1 MQVAPGRAR
10 LSCLKNGIFYAIK
23 LDWLKFGGFMI
34 EVIFLGVG
42 EAFDEEL
49 PNTSILIH
57 YGVENSPVTLLL
69 DCGFTA
75 PPQFWREETEVDK
88 LDGIWISHFHGD
100 HYFGLPALLVRFWEE
115 GRSKVL
121 TILGQKGID
130 SFTRKSLDLA
140 YPGFY
145 KKLEFPIRFLEVE
158 PKKDVEVFG
167 LTFQAA
173 DNSHSQRDLAL
184 RIDAQG
190 KSIYYSGDGK
200 ATPESMALAKGSQL
214 IIHEAFHIETEIP
227 GHGTVTGSIDM
238 AKRCEAS
245 NLALVHIQRN
255 VRRQVI
261 DRMQQFTHP
270 AGSLNVIVPEPGYR
284 MTL

>member
-1 MQVAPGRAR
+1 
-10 LSCLKNGIFYAIK
+10 
-23 LDWLKFGGFMI
+23 MI

-57 YGVENSPVTLLL
+57 YGAEASPVTLLL

-75 PPQFWREETEVDK
+75 PPQFWREELEVDM

-100 HYFGLPALLVRFWEE
+100 HFFGLPALLVRFREE

-121 TILGQKGID
+121 TLLGQKGID
-130 SFTRKSLDLA
+130 FFTRKSLDLA
-140 YPGFY
+140 YPGLY
-145 KKLEFPIRFLEVE
+145 EKLEFPIRFVEVE
-158 PKKDVEVFG
+158 PKKDVEIFG

-173 DNSHSQRDLAL
+173 ENNHSQRDLAL
-184 RIDAQG
+184 RIGAQG

-200 ATPESMALAKGSQL
+200 ATPESMVLAKGSQL
-214 IIHEAFHIETEIP
+214 IIHEAFHVETEIP

-238 AKRCEAS
+238 AKRCETP
-245 NLALVHIQRN
+245 NLALVHIQRK
-255 VRRQVI
+255 VRGQVI
-261 DRMQQFTHP
+261 DRMQQFTQL
-270 AGSLNVIVPEPGYR
+270 AGSLNVMVPKPGYR
-284 MTL
+284 ITL

>member
-1 MQVAPGRAR
+1 
-10 LSCLKNGIFYAIK
+10 
-23 LDWLKFGGFMI
+23 MI

-49 PNTSILIH
+49 PNTSILIRCEV
-57 YGVENSPVTLLL
+57 GTSPVTLLL

-75 PPQFWREETEVDK
+75 PPQFWREVPEVDV

-100 HYFGLPALLVRFWEE
+100 HSLGLPALLVRFWEE

-121 TILGQKGID
+121 TLLGQKGID

-145 KKLEFPIRFLEVE
+145 EKLEFPIRFLEVE
-158 PKKDVEVFG
+158 PKKDVEIFG
-167 LTFQAA
+167 LTLQAA
-173 DNSHSQRDLAL
+173 ENSHSQRDLAL
-184 RIDAQG
+184 RIDAQQ

-200 ATPESMALAKGSQL
+200 PTPESMDLAKGSQL
-214 IIHEAFHIETEIP
+214 IIHEAFHMESEVP

-245 NLALVHIQRN
+245 NLALVHIQRK

-261 DRMQQFTHP
+261 DRMEQFKDL
-270 AGSLNVIVPEPGYR
+270 AGSLNVMVPEPGYR
-284 MTL
+284 ITL

>member
-1 MQVAPGRAR
+1 
-10 LSCLKNGIFYAIK
+10 
-23 LDWLKFGGFMI
+23 MI

-57 YGVENSPVTLLL
+57 FKMGTSPVTLLL

-75 PPQFWREETEVDK
+75 PPQFWREEPEVDT
-88 LDGIWISHFHGD
+88 LDAIWISHFHGD
-100 HYFGLPALLVRFWEE
+100 HSFGIPALLVRLWEE
-115 GRSKVL
+115 GRSKAL
-121 TILGQKGID
+121 TLLGQRGID

-145 KKLEFPIRFLEVE
+145 EKLEFPIMFLEVE
-158 PKKDVEVFG
+158 PKKDVEILG
-167 LTFQAA
+167 LHFQAA

-184 RIDAQG
+184 RIDALG

-200 ATPESMALAKGSQL
+200 PTPESMALAKGSQL
-214 IIHEAFHIETEIP
+214 IIHEAFHMEAEIP

-238 AKRCEAS
+238 AKRCKAS
-245 NLALVHIQRN
+245 NLALVHIQRKA
-255 VRRQVI
+255 RRQVI
-261 DRMQQFTHP
+261 DRVQQYTDL
-270 AGSLNVIVPEPGYR
+270 AGLLNVMVPEPGYR
-284 MTL
+284 ITL

>member
-1 MQVAPGRAR
+1 
-10 LSCLKNGIFYAIK
+10 
-23 LDWLKFGGFMI
+23 MI

-49 PNTSILIH
+49 PNTSILIRCEV
-57 YGVENSPVTLLL
+57 GTSPVTLLL

-75 PPQFWREETEVDK
+75 PPQFWREVPEVDV

-100 HYFGLPALLVRFWEE
+100 HSLGLPALLVRFWEE

-121 TILGQKGID
+121 TLLGQKGID

-145 KKLEFPIRFLEVE
+145 EKLEFPIRFLEVE
-158 PKKDVEVFG
+158 PKKDVEIFG
-167 LTFQAA
+167 LTLQAA
-173 DNSHSQRDLAL
+173 ENSHSQRDLAL
-184 RIDAQG
+184 RIDAQQ

-200 ATPESMALAKGSQL
+200 PTPESMDLAKGCQL
-214 IIHEAFHIETEIP
+214 IIHEAFHMESEVP

-261 DRMQQFTHP
+261 DRMEQFKDL
-270 AGSLNVIVPEPGYR
+270 AGSLNVVVPEPGYKI
-284 MTL
+284 TL